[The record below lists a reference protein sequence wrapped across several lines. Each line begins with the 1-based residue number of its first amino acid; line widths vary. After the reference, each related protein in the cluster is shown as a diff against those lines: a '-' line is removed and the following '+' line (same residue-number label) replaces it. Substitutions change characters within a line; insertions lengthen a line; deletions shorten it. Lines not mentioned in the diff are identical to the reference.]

1 MKPLNST
8 MATAP
13 NAVGSR
19 LPTPSWMPSPLAP
32 PIPLW
37 PDQRPENCR
46 RMRTKIG
53 TNPNTSSLNLHH
65 LLVFNHRLVRR
76 HPVPPPTPPHLTS
89 SSASIYNAAASST
102 SHCSLRGYPRQPKE
116 HHKPSIFTVKA
127 TRQFQVTQE
136 LPPQPLLT
144 QSPSPPRFQPPSP
157 SSPSVAAPP
166 SLPLRRSPTI
176 ERESKQSMF

>member
-65 LLVFNHRLVRR
+65 LLIFNHHLVRR
-76 HPVPPPTPPHLTS
+76 HPVPPPTPPHST
-89 SSASIYNAAASST
+89 SSASIYNAAASRDTKVPSDGIEL
-102 SHCSLRGYPRQPKE
+102 SLLPRR
-116 HHKPSIFTVKA
+116 H
-127 TRQFQVTQE
+127 
-136 LPPQPLLT
+136 
-144 QSPSPPRFQPPSP
+144 
-157 SSPSVAAPP
+157 
-166 SLPLRRSPTI
+166 LPLVDTSQLLLKPITSLVSLAIRRECTTLEIVSVPDPHSLSVGK
-176 ERESKQSMF
+176 REQQ